1 VVFEIGQ
8 LVYVKSV
15 SDRVY
20 LGMVLDNILYLDNF
34 EEAFYQIYL
43 IGSKEK
49 VSVPAAFIIPVP
61 KDEASKLTAS
71 DPNIPYW
78 PDAD

>member
-1 VVFEIGQ
+1 VFEIGQ

-20 LGMVLDNILYLDNF
+20 LGMVMKNILYLNNF
-34 EEAFYQIYL
+34 EEAFYEIYL
-43 IGSKEK
+43 IGSGDR

-61 KDEASKLTAS
+61 KDEVAGLKAS
-71 DPNIPYW
+71 DPKIPYW
-78 PDAD
+78 PDTD

>member
-1 VVFEIGQ
+1 MFETGQ

-61 KDEASKLTAS
+61 KDEASKLKAS

-78 PDAD
+78 PEAD

>member
-1 VVFEIGQ
+1 MFEIGQ

-20 LGMVLDNILYLDNF
+20 LGMVIKNVLYLSNF
-34 EEAFYQIYL
+34 EEAFYEIYL
-43 IGSKEK
+43 VGSGEK

-61 KDEASKLTAS
+61 KDEAFEITAS
-71 DPNIPYW
+71 NPNLPYW

>member
-1 VVFEIGQ
+1 VFEIGQ

-20 LGMVLDNILYLDNF
+20 LGMVMKNVLYLNNF
-34 EEAFYQIYL
+34 EEAFYDIYL
-43 IGSKEK
+43 IGSGDR

-61 KDEASKLTAS
+61 KEKILEITAS
-71 DPNIPYW
+71 NPNIPYW
-78 PDAD
+78 PDGS

>member
-1 VVFEIGQ
+1 MFEIGQ

-61 KDEASKLTAS
+61 KEEASKMKVS

-78 PDAD
+78 PEAD

>member
-1 VVFEIGQ
+1 VFEIGQ

-20 LGMVLDNILYLDNF
+20 LGMVIDNILYLDNF

-49 VSVPAAFIIPVP
+49 VSVPAAFIVPVP
-61 KDEASKLTAS
+61 KDEVAGLKAA
-71 DPNIPYW
+71 DPKIPYW
-78 PDAD
+78 PDTD

>member
-1 VVFEIGQ
+1 MFEIGQ

-20 LGMVLDNILYLDNF
+20 LGMVVGNILYLNNF
-34 EEAFYQIYL
+34 EDAFYQIYL
-43 IGSKEK
+43 IGSKDK

-61 KDEASKLTAS
+61 KDEALQLTTS

-78 PDAD
+78 PDED

>member
-1 VVFEIGQ
+1 MFEIGQ

-20 LGMVLDNILYLDNF
+20 LGMVIDNILYLDNF

-49 VSVPAAFIIPVP
+49 VSVPAAFIVPVP
-61 KDEASKLTAS
+61 KDEVAGLKAA
-71 DPNIPYW
+71 DPKIPYW
-78 PDAD
+78 PDTD

>member
-1 VVFEIGQ
+1 MFEIGQ

-43 IGSKEK
+43 VGSGER
-49 VSVPAAFIIPVP
+49 VSVPAAFIVPVP
-61 KDEASKLTAS
+61 KDEIAGLKAS
-71 DPNIPYW
+71 DPKIPYW
-78 PDAD
+78 PDTD

>member
-1 VVFEIGQ
+1 MFEIGQ

-20 LGMVLDNILYLDNF
+20 LGMVMKNILYLNNF
-34 EEAFYQIYL
+34 EEAFYEIYL
-43 IGSKEK
+43 IGSGDR

-61 KDEASKLTAS
+61 KDEVAGLKAS
-71 DPNIPYW
+71 DPKIPYW
-78 PDAD
+78 PDTD

>member
-1 VVFEIGQ
+1 VFEIGQ

-43 IGSKEK
+43 IGSGEK
-49 VSVPAAFIIPVP
+49 VSVPAAFIVPVP
-61 KDEASKLTAS
+61 KDEIAGLKAS
-71 DPNIPYW
+71 DPKIPYW
-78 PDAD
+78 PDTD

>member
-1 VVFEIGQ
+1 MFEIGQ

-15 SDRVY
+15 SDCVY
-20 LGMVLDNILYLDNF
+20 LGMVIDNILYLNNF

-43 IGSKEK
+43 IGSGDR

-61 KDEASKLTAS
+61 KDVASEITAS
-71 DPNIPYW
+71 NPNLPYW